1 MLHLLIH
8 AQFGY
13 LLHPS
18 IEMPTVEKGGEPL
31 RIADVGTGTGYT
43 DHLVGSHLRD
53 VLILL
58 ADVCLPASGSANLP
72 ASYQMLVLMAST
84 YQMSSIRLRNGT
96 GPT

>member
-18 IEMPTVEKGGEPL
+18 IEITTVEKGGEPL
-31 RIADVGTGTGYT
+31 RIADVGTGTGYI
-43 DHLVGSHLRD
+43 DHVVGSHSRD
-53 VLILL
+53 VLIILSNIFLL
-58 ADVCLPASGSANLP
+58 VSGSENSP
-72 ASYQMLVLMAST
+72 ASYQMRVLMAST
-84 YQMSSIRLRNGT
+84 YQMSSTRLKSGT

>member
-18 IEMPTVEKGGEPL
+18 IEMPTVEEGGETL

-43 DHLVGSHLRD
+43 DLLAGSHSQ
-53 VLILL
+53 VHHVSL
-58 ADVCLPASGSANLP
+58 ADTIS
-72 ASYQMLVLMAST
+72 
-84 YQMSSIRLRNGT
+84 R
-96 GPT
+96 